1 MALIAC
7 RECGSQISDQ
17 AASCP
22 HCGCPVKKGQAVA
35 AVGDRLTTVQQTS
48 KALKIDILWG
58 YGLMFAGILMSI
70 LTTVWLDVNGEAWS
84 LGAMLYG
91 IVVVLIGACWMI
103 ITRIRI
109 WWHHQ

>member
-22 HCGCPVKKGQAVA
+22 HCGCPVKEGQAVA

-48 KALKIDILWG
+48 KALKIDILWA
-58 YGLMFAGILMSI
+58 YGLMALGLLMAVLTPLWLGIHGQ
-70 LTTVWLDVNGEAWS
+70 TWS
-84 LGAMLYG
+84 GSDLIYGAAVLLLGVG
-91 IVVVLIGACWMI
+91 WMI
-103 ITRIRI
+103 VTRIRI